1 MKELIA
7 IDQIGNRAQGQ
18 RRSFNSPVSS
28 DMIFFVLAL
37 FAGLFLNSASMGSE
51 VPALNA
57 TINDFAGMMPQASV
71 EDLGARLARF
81 RTETGQIVVVVTVKS
96 LDGESIESFGR
107 RAFEKLPLDDA
118 ALGKTVLLLVARK
131 ERQVGVQAGP
141 ALRDLFPEP
150 AASRKLY
157 DHVALYFN
165 GLRPDLGIYGAV
177 QYLFRVIKGD
187 IRVGS
192 ESEEEKLE
200 ENSLSG
206 RGAGAIFAAFL
217 APVLAL
223 FVGGLWGIYATQ
235 YGVQR
240 GIRLL
245 MGAIFGGGTAKIV
258 AGLMSALGDFSD
270 NLWYFIMALS
280 IPLGVFGSLT
290 EFWMSGDWRGIPRL
304 KGRKRK
310 PEDHMGI

>member
-1 MKELIA
+1 
-7 IDQIGNRAQGQ
+7 
-18 RRSFNSPVSS
+18 
-28 DMIFFVLAL
+28 MIFFAVAL
-37 FAGLFLNSASMGSE
+37 FAALFLNSASIASE

-57 TINDFAGMMPQASV
+57 TINDFAGMMPQASIH
-71 EDLGARLARF
+71 DLEVRLARF
-81 RTETGQIVVVVTVKS
+81 RTETSHPVVIVTVKS
-96 LDGESIESFGR
+96 LDGESIDSFGR
-107 RAFEKLPLDDA
+107 RTFKNLPFASADLEKA
-118 ALGKTVLLLVARK
+118 VLLVVARK
-131 ERQVGVQAGP
+131 ERQVGFQAGP

-150 AASRKLY
+150 DASRKLY
-157 DHVALYFN
+157 DHVALYFD

-192 ESEEEKLE
+192 QSEEEKLE
-200 ENSLSG
+200 ETSLSG

-245 MGAIFGGGTAKIV
+245 MGAIFSGATAKIV
-258 AGLMSALGDFSD
+258 AGLMSALGGFSD

-290 EFWMSGDWRGIPRL
+290 EFWMSGDWRGIPRV

>member
-1 MKELIA
+1 MSLFGLA
-7 IDQIGNRAQGQ
+7 
-18 RRSFNSPVSS
+18 V
-28 DMIFFVLAL
+28 FV
-37 FAGLFLNSASMGSE
+37 GLFLNSASLASE

-57 TINDFAGMMPQASV
+57 TINDLAGMMPQASV

-107 RAFEKLPLDDA
+107 RAFKKLPLDEA
-118 ALGKTVLLLVARK
+118 ALRKTVLLVVARK
-131 ERQVGVQAGP
+131 ERQVGFRAG
-141 ALRDLFPEP
+141 AELQDLFPEP

-157 DHVALYFN
+157 DHVAIYFN

-177 QYLFRVIKGD
+177 QYLFRVVRGD
-187 IRVGS
+187 LRVDS
-192 ESEEEKLE
+192 QSEEEKLE
-200 ENSLSG
+200 ETSLRG
-206 RGAGAIFAAFL
+206 GGAGAIFAAFL
-217 APVLAL
+217 GPVLAL

-245 MGAIFGGGTAKIV
+245 MGAIFGGGTAKVV
-258 AGLMSALGDFSD
+258 ATLMSTLGGFSD
-270 NLWYFIMALS
+270 GLWYFIMALS

-290 EFWMSGDWRGIPRL
+290 EFWMSGDWRGIPRV

>member
-1 MKELIA
+1 
-7 IDQIGNRAQGQ
+7 
-18 RRSFNSPVSS
+18 
-28 DMIFFVLAL
+28 MIFFAVAL
-37 FAGLFLNSASMGSE
+37 FAGIFLNSASFASE

-57 TINDFAGMMPQASV
+57 TINDLAGMMPQASM

-107 RAFEKLPLDDA
+107 RAFEQLPLDET
-118 ALGKTVLLLVARK
+118 ALRKTVLLLVARK
-131 ERQVGVQAGP
+131 ERQVGFRAG
-141 ALRDLFPEP
+141 AELQDLFPEP

-177 QYLFRVIKGD
+177 HYLFRVIKGD
-187 IRVGS
+187 LRVDS
-192 ESEEEKLE
+192 QSEEEKLE
-200 ENSLSG
+200 EDSLRG
-206 RGAGAIFAAFL
+206 AGAGAIFAAFL
-217 APVLAL
+217 GPVLAL
-223 FVGGLWGIYATQ
+223 FVGGLWGIFATQ

-258 AGLMSALGDFSD
+258 ATLMSTLGSFSD
-270 NLWYFIMALS
+270 GLWYFIMALS
-280 IPLGVFGSLT
+280 IPLAVFGSLT
-290 EFWMSGDWRGIPRL
+290 EFWMSGDWRGIPRV

>member
-1 MKELIA
+1 
-7 IDQIGNRAQGQ
+7 
-18 RRSFNSPVSS
+18 
-28 DMIFFVLAL
+28 MIFFAVALLA
-37 FAGLFLNSASMGSE
+37 GIFLNSVSLASE

-71 EDLGARLARF
+71 ADLGARLARF
-81 RTETGQIVVVVTVKS
+81 RTETSQIVVVVTIKS

-107 RAFEKLPLDDA
+107 RAFEQLPLDET
-118 ALGKTVLLLVARK
+118 ALRKTVLLVVARK
-131 ERQVGVQAGP
+131 ERQVSFQAGP

-150 AASRKLY
+150 DASRKLY
-157 DHVALYFN
+157 DHVALYFD

-187 IRVGS
+187 VRVS
-192 ESEEEKLE
+192 SQSEEEKLE
-200 ENSLSG
+200 ETSLSG

-217 APVLAL
+217 GPVLAL
-223 FVGGLWGIYATQ
+223 FVGGLWGIFATQ

-258 AGLMSALGDFSD
+258 ATLMSTLGSFSD
-270 NLWYFIMALS
+270 GLWYFIMALS
-280 IPLGVFGSLT
+280 IPLAVFGSLT
-290 EFWMSGDWRGIPRL
+290 EFWMSGDWRGIPRV

>member
-1 MKELIA
+1 MM
-7 IDQIGNRAQGQ
+7 G
-18 RRSFNSPVSS
+18 P
-28 DMIFFVLAL
+28 VLAL
-37 FAGLFLNSASMGSE
+37 FAGLFLNSASLASE

-57 TINDFAGMMPQASV
+57 TINDLAGMMPQASV

-118 ALGKTVLLLVARK
+118 ALRKTVLLLVARK
-131 ERQVGVQAGP
+131 ERQVGFRAG
-141 ALRDLFPEP
+141 AELRDLFPEP

-177 QYLFRVIKGD
+177 HYLFRVIRGD
-187 IRVGS
+187 LRVDS
-192 ESEEEKLE
+192 QSEEEKLE
-200 ENSLSG
+200 ETSLRG
-206 RGAGAIFAAFL
+206 GGAGAIFAAFL
-217 APVLAL
+217 GPVLAL

-258 AGLMSALGDFSD
+258 ATLMSTLGSFSD
-270 NLWYFIMALS
+270 GLWYFIMALS
-280 IPLGVFGSLT
+280 IPLAVFGSLT
-290 EFWMSGDWRGIPRL
+290 EFWMSGDWRGIPRV

>member
-1 MKELIA
+1 MNLFA
-7 IDQIGNRAQGQ
+7 
-18 RRSFNSPVSS
+18 
-28 DMIFFVLAL
+28 LAL
-37 FAGLFLNSASMGSE
+37 FAGVFLDSAALASE
-51 VPALNA
+51 LPALNA
-57 TINDFAGMMPQASV
+57 TVNDFAGMMPEASIH
-71 EDLGARLARF
+71 DLEARLARF
-81 RTETGQIVVVVTVKS
+81 RTETSNLVVVVTVKS
-96 LDGESIESFGR
+96 LDGESIDSFGR
-107 RAFEKLPLDDA
+107 RTFKNLPFASGDLE
-118 ALGKTVLLLVARK
+118 KTVLLVVARK

-141 ALRDLFPEP
+141 ALRELFPEP
-150 AASRKLY
+150 AASQKLY
-157 DHVALYFN
+157 DHVALYFD

-177 QYLFRVIKGD
+177 HYLFRVIKGD
-187 IRVGS
+187 VRVDGQT
-192 ESEEEKLE
+192 EEEKLE
-200 ENSLSG
+200 ETSLSG

-217 APVLAL
+217 APVLA
-223 FVGGLWGIYATQ
+223 FFIGGLWGIYATQ

-258 AGLMSALGDFSD
+258 AGLMSALGAFSD

-290 EFWMSGDWRGIPRL
+290 EFWMSGDWSGIPRV